1 MKRNLI
7 IIVISFLI
15 IIALMITGDVITIGE
30 KLNQLTGCRY
40 VEYGFYLLL
49 VSLLCGY
56 IIIPI
61 LRVHRAPQI
70 PNLSIEADW
79 DANALV
85 DFANKLA
92 KNADYIPDRTKRKMH
107 VENFSRDISG
117 CICDSREM
125 RLVIQKELDSRFN
138 GDEELGVVGVNKR
151 IKEWAKTVF
160 MITAISQNSKFD
172 TLSVMYMNYKMIEDI
187 ILASG
192 FRPDNRQM
200 FKMYVNILST
210 SLITYCMSEA
220 LSTTS
225 SVAPFDFGD
234 FNENAGAEDI
244 ATSAVESGLD
254 TGDAID
260 TDIDFSDEVGD
271 TEGLSIYTILRRIRI
286 PGVVVGSAIDGTLNA
301 LMTLRIGYIT
311 RTYLQQGSAAFSG
324 VKNKRAIK
332 RQAMKDAVI
341 AVPAVILSG
350 SHVIGKKATDFVL
363 NLILRKDTSKKEEVQ
378 SENVE

>member
-7 IIVISFLI
+7 IIVMSFLI
-15 IIALMITGDVITIGE
+15 IIALMVTGDVITIGE
-30 KLNQLTGCRY
+30 KLNQLTGCKY

-49 VSLLCGY
+49 VSLFFGF
-56 IIIPI
+56 IIMPI
-61 LRVHRAPQI
+61 LRVHKAPQI
-70 PNLSIEADW
+70 PELSIEADW
-79 DANALV
+79 DANALL

-92 KNADYIPDRTKRKMH
+92 TNADYIPDRTKRNIH
-107 VENFSRDISG
+107 IENYRKNISG
-117 CICDSREM
+117 CICDLQGMKSIVQE
-125 RLVIQKELDSRFN
+125 ELNTRFY

-210 SLITYCMSEA
+210 ALITYCMSEA

-244 ATSAVESGLD
+244 ASSVAESGLD
-254 TGDAID
+254 AGEAID

-311 RTYLQQGSAAFSG
+311 RTYLQQGSAAFNG
-324 VKNKRAIK
+324 IKNKRTIK

>member
-117 CICDSREM
+117 CICDSREC
-125 RLVIQKELDSRFN
+125 D
-138 GDEELGVVGVNKR
+138 
-151 IKEWAKTVF
+151 
-160 MITAISQNSKFD
+160 
-172 TLSVMYMNYKMIEDI
+172 
-187 ILASG
+187 
-192 FRPDNRQM
+192 
-200 FKMYVNILST
+200 
-210 SLITYCMSEA
+210 
-220 LSTTS
+220 
-225 SVAPFDFGD
+225 
-234 FNENAGAEDI
+234 
-244 ATSAVESGLD
+244 
-254 TGDAID
+254 
-260 TDIDFSDEVGD
+260 
-271 TEGLSIYTILRRIRI
+271 
-286 PGVVVGSAIDGTLNA
+286 
-301 LMTLRIGYIT
+301 
-311 RTYLQQGSAAFSG
+311 
-324 VKNKRAIK
+324 
-332 RQAMKDAVI
+332 
-341 AVPAVILSG
+341 
-350 SHVIGKKATDFVL
+350 
-363 NLILRKDTSKKEEVQ
+363 
-378 SENVE
+378 

>member
-1 MKRNLI
+1 MRRNLFLI
-7 IIVISFLI
+7 IGIFLAIFAFILLGNIIVI
-15 IIALMITGDVITIGE
+15 GD
-30 KLNQLTGCRY
+30 KLGQLTHIY
-40 VEYGFYLLL
+40 VEYAFYIVLLLL
-49 VSLLCGY
+49 VGY
-56 IIIPI
+56 YLIRPII
-61 LRVHRAPQI
+61 RVHRAPEI
-70 PNLSIEADW
+70 PIFAVDGDW
-79 DANALV
+79 DTKQV
-85 DFANKLA
+85 RDFARQLA
-92 KNADYIPDRTKRKMH
+92 VSCGYISDNGLREKHKRALLESIQFHSADEKVLRTI
-107 VENFSRDISG
+107 ISEE
-117 CICDSREM
+117 INL
-125 RLVIQKELDSRFN
+125 RLEGSKELN
-138 GDEELGVVGVNKR
+138 ILGINKR
-151 IKEWAKTVF
+151 IKEWGKTVF

-172 TLSVMYMNYKMIEDI
+172 SLSVMYMNYKMIEDI
-187 ILASG
+187 ILSSG

-210 SLITYCMSEA
+210 ALITYCMSEA

-244 ATSAVESGLD
+244 ASSAVESGLD
-254 TGDAID
+254 TGEAID

-363 NLILRKDTSKKEEVQ
+363 NLILRKDTSKKEDVQ